1 MTVYYRIF
9 PFDNSGSYE
18 SLLKDI
24 SSITQAHMT
33 VYKGYFFDN
42 SGSYDSLLQD
52 ISSIHSI
59 TQAHMTVSFDSL
71 YFFAITQA
79 HMTVYCRIFLR

>member
-33 VYKGYFFDN
+33 VYFFDN

-52 ISSIHSI
+52 ISLI
-59 TQAHMTVSFDSL
+59 TH
-71 YFFAITQA
+71 A
-79 HMTVYCRIFLR
+79 HMTVYYRIFLR

>member
-1 MTVYYRIF
+1 MRVYYRIF

-33 VYKGYFFDN
+33 VYYK
-42 SGSYDSLLQD
+42 D
-52 ISSIHSI
+52 ISS
-59 TQAHMTVSFDSL
+59 
-71 YFFAITQA
+71 ITQA
-79 HMTVYCRIFLR
+79 HMTVYCRIFHSITQAHMTVY